1 MKKQSSVWLVG
12 LTLISSSFLFACSES
27 DQTTETTQAA
37 TTLVDEVSDNDV
49 TTNVET
55 ALYNNQQLQNLAIK
69 VATTKGDVLLTGEVD
84 NQDQFDAVEALIRSV
99 KGVHTVHNH
108 LTIRE

>member
-12 LTLISSSFLFACSES
+12 LTLISSSMLFGCSES
-27 DQTTETTQAA
+27 EQTAETTQAN
-37 TTLVDEVSDNDV
+37 TTLVDEVNDNDV

-69 VATTKGDVLLTGEVD
+69 VTTTKGDVLLTGEVD
-84 NQDQFDAVEALIRSV
+84 NQYQFNAVEALTQSI

>member
-1 MKKQSSVWLVG
+1 MKKQSSVWLIG
-12 LTLISSSFLFACSES
+12 LTLISSSILFACSES
-27 DQTTETTQAA
+27 EQATEATQAD
-37 TTLVDEVSDNDV
+37 TTLVDEVNDNDV
-49 TTNVET
+49 TSNVET

-69 VATTKGDVLLTGEVD
+69 VTTTKGDVLLTGEVD
-84 NQDQFDAVEALIRSV
+84 NQYQFNAVEALTQSI